1 VRAVFIDSGQVV
13 SALANV
19 ITNAVES
26 YQDALGPIKILI
38 DPGQDSVRMEIS
50 DLGCGM
56 DEAAQ
61 RKAMYPFFSA
71 KSAGRQRGMG
81 LAYATRLIHLNGG
94 TLTLESQAG
103 HGTTVTVSLP
113 YE

>member
-1 VRAVFIDSGQVV
+1 MV
-13 SALANV
+13 SALADI

-26 YQDALGPIKILI
+26 YQDTLGPIKILI
-38 DPGQDSVRMEIS
+38 DSGRDAVHMEIS

-56 DEAAQ
+56 DEQTQ

-71 KSAGRQRGMG
+71 KPAGRQRGMG
-81 LAYATRLIHLNGG
+81 LAYAARLIHLNAG
-94 TLTLESQAG
+94 TLALQSQPE
-103 HGTTVTVSLP
+103 HGTTVTINLP